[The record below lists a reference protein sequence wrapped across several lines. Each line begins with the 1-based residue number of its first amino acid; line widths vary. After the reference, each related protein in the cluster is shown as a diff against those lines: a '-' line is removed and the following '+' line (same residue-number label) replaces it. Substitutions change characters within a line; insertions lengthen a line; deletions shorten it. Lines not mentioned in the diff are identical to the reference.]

1 MLRVVIEPG
10 ADSYRLDL
18 HGTLGGEW
26 VPLVEQHW
34 LSMVNGHGA
43 LPKIT
48 VVLSDV
54 DFIDD
59 DGASLLRRMA
69 DDGVEFVVSGCMNR
83 YVIETL
89 HPNSR
94 TAKGAEMAKHT
105 TTPGT
110 DLEAY
115 EDKIAAKIHDL
126 NARIDQFEAAAKAK
140 RAQAEITAVDGLKTA
155 RVGLEQKMA
164 HLSTTQAAHVARV
177 RADVDAA
184 VVALEKALE
193 DFRQKYHVAGRKG
206 TLT

>member
-10 ADSYRLDL
+10 AGTCRLDL

-26 VPLVEQHW
+26 VPLVERHW
-34 LSMVNGHGA
+34 LSMVNGA

-54 DFIDD
+54 DFIDA
-59 DGASLLRRMA
+59 DGARLLRRMA
-69 DDGVEFVVSGCMNR
+69 DAGVEFVVSGCMNR

-89 HPNSR
+89 QSNGH
-94 TAKGAEMAKHT
+94 TAKGVEMATHT

-110 DLEAY
+110 DLKAY
-115 EDKIAAKIHDL
+115 EDKIAARIHDV

-140 RAQAEITAVDGLKTA
+140 RAQAELTAVNGLKTA
-155 RVGLEQKMA
+155 RAGLEQKMA
-164 HLSTTQAAHVARV
+164 NLSTTQAAHVARI

-193 DFRQKYHVAGRKG
+193 DFRQKYTSPAGKER
-206 TLT
+206 